1 MNTKNIVTAFLIL
14 ILSGTLAFGQRTTM
28 DLDKF
33 MELKV
38 YDRINV
44 TLIKSSE
51 NKAIITGDDA
61 DDVNIANDN
70 GLLKIRME
78 VKDFLDGDETNVELH
93 YTEDLA
99 LIDANEGAKI
109 VSEATLGNRFLS
121 VRTQEGGQIRAT
133 VDTRNLDAKA
143 ISGGKIWIS
152 GKAPN
157 QEASIRSGGEYH
169 AKDLSSDQTE
179 VTVFAG
185 GKAFVN
191 SKEYVEANVTAGGSI
206 EIFGNPEEIEQD
218 KTFGGSIVVR

>member
-14 ILSGTLAFGQRTTM
+14 ILSGTLAFGQKTTM

-33 MELKV
+33 VELKV

-121 VRTQEGGQIRAT
+121 VRTQEGGQIR
-133 VDTRNLDAKA
+133 L
-143 ISGGKIWIS
+143 
-152 GKAPN
+152 P
-157 QEASIRSGGEYH
+157 SI
-169 AKDLSSDQTE
+169 L
-179 VTVFAG
+179 
-185 GKAFVN
+185 
-191 SKEYVEANVTAGGSI
+191 
-206 EIFGNPEEIEQD
+206 EI
-218 KTFGGSIVVR
+218 